1 MLYVESKKSFE
12 VRSEKKIYSLP
23 SVNKNT
29 RQIMIFAECQK

>member
-1 MLYVESKKSFE
+1 MWRVEKVLRLE
-12 VRSEKKIYSLP
+12 VRKKIYSLP